1 MAAAGLAAMAA
12 GAGAPV
18 VKQSSV
24 TMTQDGGSRR
34 VTIGYTLEEEPA
46 IVTVDIQTNGVSI
59 GGRNLW
65 YFAGDVNKR
74 VDVGPHTMTWR
85 PDKAWPGH
93 KLTDGVTAV
102 VTAWAT
108 NTPPDVMVISLVAEK
123 TRLFYPS
130 FEAVPGGVN
139 TDLYKTEMMAFRK
152 CPAGNV
158 TWRMGSP
165 TNEHGRVHTDEKA
178 HLVTLN
184 DDFYIGVFPVTQRQ
198 WQLVTGNTPS
208 TYKGFAADC
217 ATRPVE
223 MVSYYQF
230 RGANWP
236 TESVNTGTFVGKLRT
251 FTGLAALDLP
261 LEAQWEFACRAGC
274 GATLYDGSNPTVD
287 ASDELA
293 RLARYASNGGRLP
306 GGTIPSADCTADY
319 ATAKVGTYA
328 PNAWGIYDMLGNVFE
343 LCLDQWASDRTGC
356 DPNIGPTDGGT
367 TRVMRGGSYENS
379 LQWCRCAFRKS
390 TGPSEQQKYQG
401 GRRACSVVIPD

>member
-1 MAAAGLAAMAA
+1 MKTILMAAAGLAAMAA

-24 TMTQDGGSRR
+24 TMTQDETSRR
-34 VTIGYTLEEEPA
+34 VTIGYTLEDEPA

-59 GGRNLW
+59 GGQNLW

-93 KLTDGVTAV
+93 KLTSGVTAV

-108 NTPPDVMVISLVAEK
+108 NTPPDVMVISLVTPK

-158 TWRMGSP
+158 TWRMGAPSDEYP
-165 TNEHGRVHTDEKA
+165 KWTGTEKA

-184 DDFYIGVFPVTQRQ
+184 EDFYIGIFEVTQRQ
-198 WQLVTGNTPS
+198 YELIAG
-208 TYKGFAADC
+208 AAQCGYAESDR
-217 ATRPVE
+217 ATHPVE
-223 MVSYYQF
+223 NISYYQM

-236 TESVNTGTFVGKLRT
+236 AEPIGSTSFIGKLQDY
-251 FTGLAALDLP
+251 TGLTGLDLP

-274 GATLYDGSNPTVD
+274 GAALYDGTAPSSET
-287 ASDELA
+287 SDDLA
-293 RLARYASNGGRLP
+293 RLGRYSKNGS
-306 GGTIPSADCTADY
+306 TTAV
-319 ATAKVGTYA
+319 VGSYEK
-328 PNAWGIYDMLGNVFE
+328 NDWGIYDTLGNVFE
-343 LCLDQWASDRTGC
+343 ICLDYYAADNTQC
-356 DPNIGPTDGGT
+356 DPNVGPTTGSD
-367 TRVMRGGSYENS
+367 RVSRGGAFDNDARF
-379 LQWCRCAFRKS
+379 CRCAFRTNKGPGVFSKS
-390 TGPSEQQKYQG
+390 AGC
-401 GRRACSVVIPD
+401 RLACSVVIPD